1 MKKISL
7 LLVVLLAAGSA
18 SLYGQMMINQEFTV
32 SGDAKATVGYNI
44 DNEQF
49 GFKNESSAS
58 IKLELVP
65 KASIDNSGMVGM
77 EGWVGYIELNDF
89 KIIIDS
95 GDEDS
100 TEFLKSETM
109 MDDPMTMEAD
119 EAADAEKDRT
129 GLIVTAPTIVAK
141 LKNGP
146 LFLQIF
152 DAPGNEAGLVDAIE
166 NDEDEDNAAESDDQ
180 PNDVHTNL
188 GGMGVTLGYD
198 TADLSVALGVT
209 SDEDYDAG
217 TPEDNSFAI
226 SAALG
231 VDVGPAKLDLQVV
244 QGLAA
249 AEDMDVDAD
258 DTGVAGK
265 LTTTFGEIA
274 LSAAAD
280 LVMTGETNDPVTAE
294 NEAMDFE
301 VGVGAEMTLTEHTM
315 FGAKYLY
322 SSEQDVA
329 SDVEVWLSDK
339 SGLVDRLGM
348 GLTWGL
354 FDINNGAAGGPAT
367 ENDSMDMLVTGNLTY
382 DLDAMGGTL
391 TPGAELTI
399 NQIDG
404 ADATVGLTVNAILT
418 NAVPATEFGLQ
429 WKSAT
434 LFDVGETEAEQGT
447 ITAWAKIAYS

>member
-1 MKKISL
+1 
-7 LLVVLLAAGSA
+7 
-18 SLYGQMMINQEFTV
+18 MMIGTEFTV
-32 SGDAKATVGYNI
+32 TGDATATVGYNI

-49 GFKNESSAS
+49 GFKNEANSS
-58 IKLELVP
+58 IRLELVA
-65 KASIDNSGMVGM
+65 KQGVNNGEMVGM

-89 KIIIDS
+89 KIVIDS

-100 TEFLKSETM
+100 TEFVTSAM
-109 MDDPMTMEAD
+109 VDPMMMPDVTTEVS
-119 EAADAEKDRT
+119 RT
-129 GLIVTAPTIVAK
+129 GLIVTAPSIVAK

-166 NDEDEDNAAESDDQ
+166 NDEDEDNLAESDDQ

-188 GGMGVTLGYD
+188 DGMGVTLGYD

-249 AEDMDVDAD
+249 AEDMDADAD

-274 LSAAAD
+274 LSAGAD

-301 VGVGAEMTLTEHTM
+301 IGVGADMTLTEHTM

-329 SDVEVWLSDK
+329 SDVEVVLSDK
-339 SGLVDRLGM
+339 NGLVDRLSM

-354 FDINNGAAGGPAT
+354 FDINNGAAGGPVT
-367 ENDSMDMLVTGNLTY
+367 ENDSMDMLVTGNLSY
-382 DLDAMGGTL
+382 ELDAMGGTL
-391 TPGAELTI
+391 TPGAKLTL

-434 LFDVGETEAEQGT
+434 LFDVGEMEAEQGT